1 MSREPSTR
9 AAARSG
15 FADLTIVVACAVIA
29 PQIVLRA
36 VAAPRQNAGTVAV
49 AALAGLAALVLAF
62 GGSTWIGRLAP
73 RRRSHQLVRDNI
85 GPGMGVVAAA
95 GRFLCYVLL
104 VVLGVGLVASGLT
117 VFPFADG
124 RARLVLVC
132 LIPLLALPVVVG
144 RGVDSRIY
152 APVAALGATALLA
165 VLAVGL
171 VRELA
176 GGLPA
181 VHPRVGGSAAAVRL
195 GEGMQWR
202 SVEAS
207 IGALFPAG
215 LLVLLAERVLVPH
228 GGRRHGPAWL
238 ARAFVPT
245 VAAIV
250 LTLYFSVSVGVPGWA
265 PDVPSLSMASALF
278 GETGQRIVAVV
289 YVLLGCATALSAYAR
304 LPQLLRE
311 LAYDGIL
318 PRRLASRD
326 ALKPRLAIVGLTA
339 VLAAVLSSMLLS
351 TQAGA
356 TIFVVSAFV
365 HFALTCLAMSMRSLG
380 VLKESLDRDER
391 KHARAAR
398 WVFLALAALSLAIL
412 AVTLV
417 VEPWW
422 VLIAVVGLAIPAV
435 LMLFF
440 RRGMGRVVR
449 SLAVTDLSR
458 GRRLPTRVHGVVLA
472 DVVDDP
478 TLRTLSYAR
487 SLRLSSLTAVT
498 VDYDPAR
505 TRRLREDW
513 RAAALPVDLTVLGT
527 PQAATRGHIVDFVHS
542 LHEEHPEDVVTVF
555 YPRLLVAGV
564 WEGYF
569 LRRSLPKVVADLRHE
584 RGVILAEVPYL
595 YEAPEETHD

>member
-181 VHPRVGGSAAAVRL
+181 VHARVVGSAAAVRL

-365 HFALTCLAMSMRSLG
+365 HS
-380 VLKESLDRDER
+380 
-391 KHARAAR
+391 
-398 WVFLALAALSLAIL
+398 
-412 AVTLV
+412 
-417 VEPWW
+417 
-422 VLIAVVGLAIPAV
+422 
-435 LMLFF
+435 
-440 RRGMGRVVR
+440 
-449 SLAVTDLSR
+449 SR
-458 GRRLPTRVHGVVLA
+458 GGC
-472 DVVDDP
+472 
-478 TLRTLSYAR
+478 SSR
-487 SLRLSSLTAVT
+487 SS
-498 VDYDPAR
+498 
-505 TRRLREDW
+505 DW
-513 RAAALPVDLTVLGT
+513 RSP
-527 PQAATRGHIVDFVHS
+527 PS
-542 LHEEHPEDVVTVF
+542 
-555 YPRLLVAGV
+555 
-564 WEGYF
+564 
-569 LRRSLPKVVADLRHE
+569 
-584 RGVILAEVPYL
+584 
-595 YEAPEETHD
+595 